1 MAAKKEARKHQ
12 PSHTR
17 YWSSKKNEANKLRN
31 IYKQLA
37 SDTALVLDT
46 EWVKFPD
53 LGTDFKLNDS
63 HKDVRLRGRGAVA
76 VVRAIRLGVNVK
88 DVLEAI
94 KNNNWKRVL
103 LLVGDPNKEN
113 LDYRPATDKARK
125 NLQNYNPRQYKK
137 IYGQMRNFYKY
148 RALSV
153 FTKQQIAKYYGIKTS
168 QLQERHYYCYYQR
181 HFVSKFVGVFRQ

>member
-31 IYKQLA
+31 VYKQLA
-37 SDTALVLDT
+37 GDTATISHKAFLESRFD
-46 EWVKFPD
+46 
-53 LGTDFKLNDS
+53 LNDLVAT
-63 HKDVRLRGRGAVA
+63 VRVEDKITRIKCRGAVA
-76 VVRAIRLGVNVK
+76 VVRAIRRGVNVK

-113 LDYRPATDKARK
+113 LDHRPANDKARK
-125 NLQNYNPRQYKK
+125 NLQEYNPRQYKK
-137 IYGQMRNFYKY
+137 IYG
-148 RALSV
+148 
-153 FTKQQIAKYYGIKTS
+153 
-168 QLQERHYYCYYQR
+168 
-181 HFVSKFVGVFRQ
+181 

>member
-31 IYKQLA
+31 VYKQLA
-37 SDTALVLDT
+37 GDTACLMYHEFISAPSLAEYFHET
-46 EWVKFPD
+46 SKQQ
-53 LGTDFKLNDS
+53 KN
-63 HKDVRLRGRGAVA
+63 VRLKGRGAVA
-76 VVRAIRLGVNVK
+76 VVRAIRLNVNLK

-103 LLVGDPNKEN
+103 LLVGDPNKEH
-113 LDYRPATDKARK
+113 LDYTPATDKARK

-137 IYGQMRNFYKY
+137 IYG
-148 RALSV
+148 
-153 FTKQQIAKYYGIKTS
+153 
-168 QLQERHYYCYYQR
+168 
-181 HFVSKFVGVFRQ
+181 

>member
-31 IYKQLA
+31 VYKQLA
-37 SDTALVLDT
+37 GGTVVITCT
-46 EWVKFPD
+46 EYSKFPGLD
-53 LGTDFKLNDS
+53 RYDRLIDS
-63 HKDVRLRGRGAVA
+63 TLKVETHNKEIRLKGRGAVA
-76 VVRAIRLGVNVK
+76 VVRAIRLNVNLK

-113 LDYRPATDKARK
+113 LDYRPTSDKARK

-137 IYGQMRNFYKY
+137 IYG
-148 RALSV
+148 
-153 FTKQQIAKYYGIKTS
+153 
-168 QLQERHYYCYYQR
+168 
-181 HFVSKFVGVFRQ
+181 